1 MKIKFN
7 KKMILF
13 GMIAFLVIAA
23 SICLV
28 YLMFRSE
35 TISVKLKAFY
45 GILTPVVYGII
56 IAYLLT
62 PIVNYIERRMLIP
75 LLTRN
80 GAALTLKKKKY
91 MRMISVVL
99 SIVIVGLFFYAFISV
114 IVPEV
119 MQSIITISEQFPYYI
134 ANITAFINKILEDNP
149 ELNRLFLQFVDTYS
163 DELSDYLNN
172 TIIPQTQTLLKH
184 ISLSL
189 ISLLVTL
196 WNVIIGAIISVYVL
210 FNKELFAGQAK
221 KIIYAFVSTSRAN
234 TFIQDVRFSSETFIG
249 FLSGKIVDSTIIG
262 ILCFIGVW
270 KLNMPYALLI
280 SVIVGVTNV
289 IPFFGPYLGAVPSAL
304 LILMVDPLKCLYFV
318 IFIFILQQ
326 LDGNVIGPKILGQS
340 TGLSGFW
347 VIFAI
352 TLFGGLW
359 GIVGMIVGVPLW
371 AVIYALFKRNVG
383 YRLKKKG
390 LPEATG
396 DYLRVERIENN
407 EFIMLRNDKEQQ
419 ESKNRKA
426 FSFFK
431 NKTQQKEVIANDHDA
446 SEPGSSADISPN
458 TAEATDATSDVQA
471 GANSF
476 SKSGDK
482 E

>member
-1 MKIKFN
+1 
-7 KKMILF
+7 MILS
-13 GMIAFLVIAA
+13 GLIAFLVIAA
-23 SICLV
+23 SVCLV
-28 YLMFRSE
+28 YLIFRSE
-35 TISVKLKAFY
+35 NIAEKLKAFY
-45 GILTPVVYGII
+45 SILTPVVYGIV

-62 PIVNYIERRMLIP
+62 PIVNYIERRILIP
-75 LLTRN
+75 LMTRN
-80 GAALTLKKKKY
+80 GAALTTKKKKY

-99 SIVIVGLFFYAFISV
+99 AIVIVCLFCYAFISV

-134 ANITAFINKILEDNP
+134 ANITAFINKLLEDNP
-149 ELNRLFLQFVDTYS
+149 ELNRLFLQFVDNYS
-163 DELSDYLNN
+163 DELNDYLNN
-172 TIIPQTQTLLKH
+172 TIIPQTQTILKH

-196 WNVIIGAIISVYVL
+196 WNFIIGAIISVYVL

-221 KIIYAFVSTSRAN
+221 KIIYAFMSTSRAN

-396 DYLRVERIENN
+396 EYLRVERIENN
-407 EFIMLRNDKEQQ
+407 EFILLQNDKKQQ
-419 ESKNRKA
+419 ESKNRKT
-426 FSFFK
+426 FSFFGRQVQK
-431 NKTQQKEVIANDHDA
+431 NDVAATDSTDA
-446 SEPGSSADISPN
+446 KQPEPSADISSN
-458 TAEATDATSDVQA
+458 TAGTTSNKSSDTNA
-471 GANSF
+471 EINSF
-476 SKSGDK
+476 PKSGNN

>member
-1 MKIKFN
+1 
-7 KKMILF
+7 MILS

-28 YLMFRSE
+28 YLIFRSE
-35 TISVKLKAFY
+35 NISVKLKSFY
-45 GILTPVVYGII
+45 SILTPVVYGII

-62 PIVNYIERRMLIP
+62 PIVNYIEGRILIP
-75 LLTRN
+75 LITRN
-80 GAALTLKKKKY
+80 GTALTLKKKKY
-91 MRMISVVL
+91 MRVVSVVL
-99 SIVIVGLFFYAFISV
+99 SIMLVCLFFYAFISV

-119 MQSIITISEQFPYYI
+119 MQSIINISEQFPYYI

-163 DELSDYLNN
+163 DELNDYLNN

-189 ISLLVTL
+189 INLLVTL
-196 WNVIIGAIISVYVL
+196 WNFIIGAIISVYVL

-221 KIIYAFVSTSRAN
+221 KIIYAFMSTSRAN

-371 AVIYALFKRNVG
+371 AVIYTLFKRNVG

-390 LPEATG
+390 LPESTG
-396 DYLRVERIENN
+396 EYLQVERIENN
-407 EFIMLRNDKEQQ
+407 EFIMLQHDREQQ
-419 ESKNRKA
+419 ESKNKKA

-431 NKTQQKEVIANDHDA
+431 NKTQKKEIIVNDRNA
-446 SEPGSSADISPN
+446 SESKSSADISQN
-458 TAEATDATSDVQA
+458 AAEATSNVTSDSD
-471 GANSF
+471 NS
-476 SKSGDK
+476 K
-482 E
+482 

>member
-1 MKIKFN
+1 
-7 KKMILF
+7 MILS

-28 YLMFRSE
+28 YLIFRSDN
-35 TISVKLKAFY
+35 ISEKLKSY
-45 GILTPVVYGII
+45 YSILTPVVYGII

-62 PIVNYIERRMLIP
+62 PIVNYIERRLLIP
-75 LLTRN
+75 LMTRN
-80 GAALTLKKKKY
+80 GAPLTLKKKKY

-99 SIVIVGLFFYAFISV
+99 AIVIVCLFFYAFISV

-119 MQSIITISEQFPYYI
+119 IQSIITISEQFPYYI

-149 ELNRLFLQFVDTYS
+149 DLNRLFLQFIDTYS

-172 TIIPQTQTLLKH
+172 TIIPQTQILLKH
-184 ISLSL
+184 ISQSL
-189 ISLLVTL
+189 IGVLVTL
-196 WNVIIGAIISVYVL
+196 WNFIIGAIISVYVL

-221 KIIYAFVSTSRAN
+221 KIIYAFMSTSRAN

-270 KLNMPYALLI
+270 KLDMPYALLI

-289 IPFFGPYLGAVPSAL
+289 IPFFGPYLGAIPSAL

-390 LPEATG
+390 LPEATRE
-396 DYLRVERIENN
+396 YLQVERIDNN
-407 EFIMLRNDKEQQ
+407 EFIMLQPKKEQQ
-419 ESKNRKA
+419 ERKNRKA

-431 NKTQQKEVIANDHDA
+431 DKTQQKEVIANERDA
-446 SEPGSSADISPN
+446 SEPGSSADVSSKTAETASN
-458 TAEATDATSDVQA
+458 TASDD
-471 GANSF
+471 G
-476 SKSGDK
+476 K
-482 E
+482 